1 MTDLLFVYGTLLSGI
16 DHPMGRKLRNE
27 ATLLGPA
34 STRGRLYQ
42 ISWYPGLVPSTETND
57 MVKGELYRLPEPQ
70 KSFIWLD
77 EYEAVDSG
85 EFSRNVGEVFHKGSP
100 LKAWMYIYQSNTVTG
115 KWLIG
120 GDFKE
125 AMHDLF

>member
-42 ISWYPGLVPSTETND
+42 ISWYPGLVPSNDGTE

-70 KSFIWLD
+70 KSFGWLD

-85 EFSRNVGEVFHKGSP
+85 EYRRSVGEVFHKDSL
-100 LKAWMYIYQSNTVTG
+100 LKAWMYIYQGNVAAC